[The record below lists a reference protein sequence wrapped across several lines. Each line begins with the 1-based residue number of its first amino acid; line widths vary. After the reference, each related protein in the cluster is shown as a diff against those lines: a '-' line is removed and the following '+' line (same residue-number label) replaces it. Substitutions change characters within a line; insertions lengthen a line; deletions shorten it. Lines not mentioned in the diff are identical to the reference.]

1 MARGY
6 YKKLIS
12 TLKLA
17 LASGLQAAAFVCY
30 QSFEVSIPRSGFKI
44 MKFQLVALLMLQF
57 AFLSST
63 PQLRGDEGMYLF
75 NDLPEKVLED
85 RYGFKA
91 TEPWANHLRLS
102 SVRFN
107 SGGSGSFISSNGL
120 VLTNHH
126 VASDTLHKLST
137 PERNLI
143 DDGYLAQSL
152 DQELKAPDL
161 ELNQLVSIEDV
172 TARVE
177 QAVDGDAAPSES
189 AKQRRAVIAIIEKES
204 LDATG
209 YRSDVVTLFGG
220 AKYHLYRY
228 KKYTD
233 VRLVWAPET
242 AAAFFGGDADNFEYP
257 RYNLD
262 ATIMRVYEDGKPA
275 QLKNFLKWSSDPLK
289 SGELVFVS
297 GNPGRTQRIFTV
309 AALKYLRDSRI
320 PYLLDFL
327 RRKEVLMQQF
337 SLEGQEASRRAR
349 DELFGIQNSR
359 KAYTG
364 MLAGLQNPLTV
375 QNKQA
380 REDRLL
386 AAVAKDPKVRGLAEA
401 WPEIAA
407 IQQEKAEMLGKS
419 VSFRSSLFGYALQL
433 VLLAAEDQKPNEE
446 RLRGYTDAA
455 RDSLLQSLLS
465 TAPVYADL
473 EQVKL
478 ADELSRFIETQG
490 ADSPLVMR
498 VLAGKSPRER
508 AAELVNGTKLGT
520 VAERKKLVEGGGEA
534 ISDSADPMIVLARTV
549 EEEYRRL
556 RSENERIAESERQ
569 AYARVSEAVTAIEG
583 TGGYPDATFT
593 LRLAFGEVKGYL
605 EDGKEI
611 PATTDFAGAYQHAL
625 DHAGQQ
631 DFDLPKSWLDAE
643 SKVNLK
649 TQLNFVCT
657 ADIIGGNSGSPV
669 VNREGELVG
678 LIFDGNI
685 QSLTSDYL
693 YSDEQGRAVSVAGV
707 GIIEALRAIYNAG
720 ELADQIGN

>member
-1 MARGY
+1 M
-6 YKKLIS
+6 
-12 TLKLA
+12 
-17 LASGLQAAAFVCY
+17 
-30 QSFEVSIPRSGFKI
+30 VSIPRFGFKT
-44 MKFQLVALLMLQF
+44 MKFQLVSCLMLQF
-57 AFLSST
+57 AFLYSA
-63 PQLRGDEGMYLF
+63 PQLKGDEGMYLF
-75 NDLPEKVLED
+75 NDLPGQVLQD
-85 RYGFKA
+85 RYGFEA
-91 TEPWANHLRLS
+91 TEAWANHLRLS

-143 DDGYLAQSL
+143 DDGYLAKSL

-172 TARVE
+172 TSRVE
-177 QAVDGDAAPSES
+177 QAVDADAAPSES
-189 AKQRRAVIAIIEKES
+189 AKQRRAVIATIEKDS
-204 LDATG
+204 LEATG

-242 AAAFFGGDADNFEYP
+242 EAAFFGGDADNFEYP

-275 QLKNFLKWSSDPLK
+275 QVKNFLKWSSDPLK

-297 GNPGRTQRIFTV
+297 GNPGRTQRIFTA

-364 MLAGLQNPLTV
+364 MLAGLQNPQTI

-380 REDRLL
+380 REDVLL
-386 AAVAKDPKVRGLAEA
+386 AAVAKDPDVSGLAAA
-401 WPEIAA
+401 WSEIAA

-465 TAPVYADL
+465 TAPVYDDL

-490 ADSPLVMR
+490 ADSPLVMQ

-520 VAERKKLVEGGGEA
+520 VAERKKLVEGGNDA
-534 ISDSADPMIVLARTV
+534 VSVSSDPMVALARTV

-569 AYARVSEAVTAIEG
+569 AYARVSQAVTAIEG

-605 EDGKEI
+605 EDGKKI
-611 PATTDFAGAYQHAL
+611 PATTDFSGAYQHAL

-631 DFDLPKSWLDAE
+631 DFDLPKSWLKAE

-720 ELADQIGN
+720 DLADQIGK

>member
-1 MARGY
+1 M
-6 YKKLIS
+6 L
-12 TLKLA
+12 LKIFAIKPPWFRFPDL
-17 LASGLQAAAFVCY
+17 
-30 QSFEVSIPRSGFKI
+30 VSKQ
-44 MKFQLVALLMLQF
+44 MKFQLVSLLMLQF
-57 AFLSST
+57 AFLCSA
-63 PQLRGDEGMYLF
+63 PQLKGDEGMYLF
-75 NDLPEKVLED
+75 NDLPGKVLQD
-85 RYGFKA
+85 RYGFEA
-91 TEPWANHLRLS
+91 TEAWANHLRLS

-143 DDGYLAQSL
+143 DDGYLAKSM

-172 TARVE
+172 TSRIE
-177 QAVDGDAAPSES
+177 QAVDADAAPAES
-189 AKQRRAVIAIIEKES
+189 AKQRRAVIANIEKES
-204 LDATG
+204 LEATG

-242 AAAFFGGDADNFEYP
+242 EAAFFGGDADNFEYP

-275 QLKNFLKWSSDPLK
+275 QLKNFLKWSPDPLK

-320 PYLLDFL
+320 PYLLDYL

-364 MLAGLQNPLTV
+364 MLAGLQNPLTL
-375 QNKQA
+375 QNKQG
-380 REDRLL
+380 REDVLL
-386 AAVAKDPKVRGLAEA
+386 AAVAKDPNVSGLAEA

-407 IQQEKAEMLGKS
+407 IQQEKAKMLGKS

-465 TAPVYADL
+465 TAPVYDDL

-490 ADSPLVMR
+490 ADNPLVMQ

-520 VAERKKLVEGGGEA
+520 VAERKNLVDGGSDA
-534 ISDSADPMIVLARTV
+534 ISNSADPMIVLARSV
-549 EEEYRRL
+549 EDEYRRL

-605 EDGKEI
+605 EDGKKI

-643 SKVNLK
+643 SKVSLK

-669 VNREGELVG
+669 VNRDGELVG

-707 GIIEALRAIYNAG
+707 GIIEALRAIYNAN
-720 ELADQIGN
+720 ELADQIGQ

>member
-1 MARGY
+1 MAV
-6 YKKLIS
+6 S
-12 TLKLA
+12 TLQLSNPRAVEGGQFASLA
-17 LASGLQAAAFVCY
+17 IICRRFRFPELVPQRMKSPLVFV
-30 QSFEVSIPRSGFKI
+30 
-44 MKFQLVALLMLQF
+44 LMFQF
-57 AFLSST
+57 AFLCSSS
-63 PQLRGDEGMYLF
+63 QVRGDEGMYLF
-75 NDLPEKVLED
+75 NDLPAQVLKE
-85 RYGFKA
+85 RYGFDP
-91 TEPWANHLRLS
+91 TEAWANHLRLS

-143 DDGYLAQSL
+143 DEGYLAKSW

-172 TARVE
+172 SARV
-177 QAVDGDAAPSES
+177 DAAVGDSASVEDA
-189 AKQRRAVIAIIEKES
+189 AKQRRAIIATIEKES

-209 YRSDVVTLFGG
+209 LRSDVVTLFGG
-220 AKYHLYRY
+220 AKYQLYRY
-228 KKYTD
+228 KKFTD

-242 AAAFFGGDADNFEYP
+242 KAAFFGGDADNFEYP

-275 QLKNFLKWSSDPLK
+275 QLDNFLRWSDQPLT

-309 AALKYLRDSRI
+309 AALEYLRDNRI
-320 PYLLDFL
+320 PYLLDYL
-327 RRKEVLMQQF
+327 RRKEILMQQF
-337 SLEGQEASRRAR
+337 SLEGKEASRRAR

-364 MLAGLQNPLTV
+364 MLAGLQNPLTF
-375 QNKQA
+375 QSKQS
-380 REDRLL
+380 REDALL
-386 AAVAKDPKVRGLAEA
+386 AALATDGKDNKLAEA

-407 IQQEKAEMLGKS
+407 IQAEKKQMLGKS
-419 VSFRSSLFGYALQL
+419 VSFRSSLFGYALQI
-433 VLLAAEDQKPNEE
+433 VLLGAEDQKPNEE

-465 TAPVYADL
+465 TAPVYGDL

-478 ADELSRFIETQG
+478 ADELSRLIERRG
-490 ADSPLVMR
+490 ADDPLVVK
-498 VLAGKSPRER
+498 VLAGKGPRER
-508 AAELVNGTKLGT
+508 AAELVNGTGMGD
-520 VAERKKLVEGGGEA
+520 VAERKQLVDGGIKVIAASTDSMVELARAVEG
-534 ISDSADPMIVLARTV
+534 D
-549 EEEYRRL
+549 YRRL
-556 RSENERIAESERQ
+556 RTENERIAESERQ
-569 AYARVSEAVTAIEG
+569 AYARVSEAVTAIDG

-593 LRLAFGEVKGYL
+593 LRLAFGEVKGYQ
-605 EDGKEI
+605 EDGRNVA
-611 PATTDFAGAYQHAL
+611 PTTDFAGAYQHVL

-631 DFDLPKSWLDAE
+631 DFDLPESWLKAE
-643 SKVNLK
+643 SKVDLK

-669 VNREGELVG
+669 VNRNGELVG

-707 GIIEALRAIYNAG
+707 GIIEALRAIYNAND
-720 ELADQIGN
+720 LADQIGK